1 MLYSLAEIQ
10 VILQNGF
17 EYTLPNTILQSLE
30 RIEKEID
37 NSSIKKMYSST
48 SSTNANTNTNM
59 SSTNKHVD
67 YLNIRNKHSSNVSSS
82 SSVSNNTNSKFKD
95 KDLSWENIRNF
106 KVTKMEKKEGTDK
119 IINDIRICLNKM
131 SNKNYETQ
139 RTAILEFLHNMGE
152 SEDCHE
158 DLQKVASAIFDIAS
172 TNKFYSEM
180 YAKIYKELMDVYP
193 IFRNILDDF
202 LLQFLNTVSDLK
214 YVDPNIDY
222 DAYCNYNK
230 QNDKKKATAV
240 FIIHMM
246 KQTVILPKH
255 VLDIIHHLIHKIES
269 NMNTENQLNELEEMT
284 ELLNLFILE
293 GYMFLSSSDISNSN
307 EQICIETWQSDLVK
321 IRDFSK
327 LKIKDK
333 LSLSSRVIFKYMDI
347 CSFMDK
353 NKK

>member
-1 MLYSLAEIQ
+1 MLYSLSEIQ

-37 NSSIKKMYSST
+37 NSSIKKMYSA
-48 SSTNANTNTNM
+48 SSSSINTNVNI
-59 SSTNKHVD
+59 SNKNTD
-67 YLNIRNKHSSNVSSS
+67 YLNIRNKHSSNISSVSSS
-82 SSVSNNTNSKFKD
+82 NNSTTKFKD

-131 SNKNYETQ
+131 SNKNYEIQ

-152 SEDCHE
+152 PEDCHE

-255 VLDIIHHLIHKIES
+255 VLDIIHHLIQKVDA

-293 GYMFLSSSDISNSN
+293 GYVFLSSSDSI
-307 EQICIETWQSDLVK
+307 EQICKENWQSDLVK
-321 IRDFSK
+321 IHDFSK

-353 NKK
+353 NKNKK